1 MKAGLGM
8 EMVARYTVVSP
19 FVGKRRNCFSL
30 DNLAHTMKLVSV
42 NPDMIPLNKPLP
54 FALRSAQGALLA
66 KKGYVITSMAEL
78 DHMVGLGVSLNI
90 DESDHQREYV
100 GKLHALLR
108 KEVSL
113 GEIASAHITASDLTK
128 IVVDDNDNSNWLDL
142 LGRANALLREPQK
155 ASFLKLLGSL
165 HRDISRQALRNP
177 DATLL
182 ALMHLSATE
191 LRSYSAMHAM
201 LVCVTAELAARQVLN
216 WPQEMVETLGRVAL
230 TMNISMTSM
239 QDDLAV
245 QTTPLTATQR
255 HLVEV
260 HAAFSAELLKDLG
273 VTDPVWIEA
282 VYHHLDKT
290 PGRLA
295 PRTPVLR
302 IARLIQ
308 RANVFA
314 AMLAPRASRD
324 PLQPA
329 VAMQAC
335 YFDENRE
342 VDEAGAALIKV
353 LGIYAPGSYV
363 RLATQEVAV
372 VVRRGANTT
381 TPRVAVLVNR
391 QGMPTAEPMFRDTSQ
406 KEYRIVATVAHRDV
420 RVKLNLE
427 RLLAMV

>member
-1 MKAGLGM
+1 
-8 EMVARYTVVSP
+8 
-19 FVGKRRNCFSL
+19 
-30 DNLAHTMKLVSV
+30 MKLVTV
-42 NPDMIPLNKPLP
+42 NADVIPLNKPLP
-54 FALRSAQGALLA
+54 FALRSAAGVLLA
-66 KKGYVITSMAEL
+66 KKGYVIGSLAEL
-78 DHMVGLGVSLNI
+78 EHLVGLGVSLCI

-100 GKLHALLR
+100 GKLHAMLR

-113 GEIASAHITASDLTK
+113 GEIANAHITAGDLTK
-128 IVVDDNDNSNWLDL
+128 KIVDDNYDADWLGL
-142 LGRANALLREPQK
+142 LARANVLLRDPQK
-155 ASFLKLLGSL
+155 ASFLKLLDAL
-165 HRDISRQALRNP
+165 HRDISLQARRYP

-201 LVCVTAELAARQVLN
+201 LVCVTAEMAATQVLN
-216 WPQEMVETLGRVAL
+216 WPQEMVDTLGKVAL

-239 QDDLAV
+239 QDDLAL
-245 QTTPLTATQR
+245 QSTPLSATQR

-260 HAAFSAELLKDLG
+260 HAAFSAEYLKDLG
-273 VTDPVWIEA
+273 VTDPVWLEA
-282 VYHHLDKT
+282 VFHHLDKT
-290 PGRLA
+290 PGPLA
-295 PRTPVLR
+295 PRSPTLR

-314 AMLAPRASRD
+314 AMLAPRASRE
-324 PLQPA
+324 PLQPG
-329 VAMQAC
+329 VAMQTC
-335 YFDENRE
+335 YFDENHE
-342 VDEAGAALIKV
+342 VDESGAALIKV

-391 QGMPTAEPMFRDTSQ
+391 QGRPTAEPMFRDTSQ

-420 RVKLNLE
+420 KVKLNLS

>member
-1 MKAGLGM
+1 
-8 EMVARYTVVSP
+8 
-19 FVGKRRNCFSL
+19 
-30 DNLAHTMKLVSV
+30 MKLVPV
-42 NPDMIPLNKPLP
+42 NTDLIPLNRPLP
-54 FALRSAQGALLA
+54 FALHSAQGALLA
-66 KKGYVITSMAEL
+66 KKGYVIASVVEL
-78 DHMVGLGVSLNI
+78 EQLVGRGVTLHI

-113 GEIASAHITASDLTK
+113 GEIASAHITAGDLGK
-128 IVVDDNDNSNWLDL
+128 KAENEGEGDADWLNIL
-142 LGRANALLREPQK
+142 ARANALLRDPQK
-155 ASFLKLLGSL
+155 TSFPKLMDQL
-165 HRDISRQALRNP
+165 HKDISRHALRNP
-177 DATLL
+177 DTTLL

-201 LVCVTAELAARQVLN
+201 LVCVIAELAARQVLN
-216 WPQEMVETLGRVAL
+216 WPPELVDTLGLVAL

-239 QDDLAV
+239 QDELAL

-255 HLVEV
+255 HLIEV
-260 HAAFSAELLKDLG
+260 HAAFSAEALKDLG
-273 VTDPVWIEA
+273 VSDPVWVEA
-282 VYHHLDKT
+282 VFHHLDKT
-290 PGRLA
+290 PGPLERRS
-295 PRTPVLR
+295 PTLR

-314 AMLAPRASRD
+314 AMLAPRASRE
-324 PLQPA
+324 PMQPGL
-329 VAMQAC
+329 AMQAC

-353 LGIYAPGSYV
+353 VGIYSPGSYV

-372 VVRRGANTT
+372 VVRRGANTS

-391 QGMPTAEPMFRDTSQ
+391 QGMATAEPMFRDTSQ
-406 KEYRIVATVAHRDV
+406 KDYRIVATVAHRDV
-420 RVKLNLE
+420 KVKLSLD